1 MDTNETT
8 IEPLEGADAPRFD
21 NAPIGV
27 FDSGFGG
34 LTVARE
40 IAKELPRESI
50 VYLGDSARCP
60 YGPRSLDEVDG
71 FVQQIGA
78 WLVERGVKLVVI
90 ACNTATAAGLAHAQR
105 TFPVPVIGVV
115 EPGARAAA
123 HATKN
128 RRVGVIA
135 TKATVESDA
144 YTKAIRHL
152 DAGITVF
159 STATPRFVEIAE
171 QGLRMAEGPIEDF
184 TSLVSTVYIRPAFQE
199 IAREYLEPL
208 RRCDIDTLVL
218 GCTHFPLLK
227 ALIGGVVGREVTLI
241 SSAQEAGYYADPTSM
256 TTAPTHVDSLMTV
269 MVSGAGAP
277 MFWGS
282 IVSVIVAAACAF
294 VAKKKVG
301 ASKTLMVVAAIGA
314 LATSVM
320 FRVLIYQLGYPV
332 VLMY

>member
-1 MDTNETT
+1 M
-8 IEPLEGADAPRFD
+8 IEEPTSHNAPDAARALREADAVAFD
-21 NAPIGV
+21 NSPIGV

-40 IAKELPRESI
+40 IAKALPRESI

-60 YGPRSLDEVDG
+60 YGPRDLSEVDG

-78 WLVERGVKLVVI
+78 WLVARGVKLIVI

-105 TFPVPVIGVV
+105 TLPVPVIGVV

-123 HATKN
+123 HATRN

-144 YTKAIRHL
+144 YTRAIRHI

-159 STATPRFVEIAE
+159 STAAPRFVEIAE
-171 QGLRMAEGPIEDF
+171 LGIRMAEGPIEDY
-184 TSLVSTVYIRPAFQE
+184 TSLASKVYIRPAFQE

-218 GCTHFPLLK
+218 GCTHYPLLK

-241 SSAQEAGYYADPTSM
+241 SSAREAARD
-256 TTAPTHVDSLMTV
+256 
-269 MVSGAGAP
+269 
-277 MFWGS
+277 
-282 IVSVIVAAACAF
+282 AAEVLARRNALACAGSLPRYSF
-294 VAKKKVG
+294 FTTGEDAEGFRKFGSRVFRTPIDEVG
-301 ASKTLMVVAAIGA
+301 RVE
-314 LATSVM
+314 LA
-320 FRVLIYQLGYPV
+320 
-332 VLMY
+332 